1 MQEEKSEILIESSE
15 PERHYL
21 SVYEQSKWIMD
32 WNMLLYQPE
41 EESGFKLDW
50 NKLIYN
56 DEQMA
61 EFNLQKQEKM
71 IQPDKY
77 EYLFENITQRTPM
90 ELYYLKMAGYDVP
103 ESINDDIEDQDDSS
117 VLKRL
122 IVQDKLTTI

>member
-1 MQEEKSEILIESSE
+1 MEEEKINEE

-21 SVYEQSKWIMD
+21 SVYDLTKWKMD
-32 WNMLLYQPE
+32 WNMLLFQPE
-41 EESGFKLDW
+41 DKNGFDLDW

-77 EYLFENITQRTPM
+77 EYLFENPTQRSPL
-90 ELYYLKMAGYDVP
+90 ELYYLKMAGYDV
-103 ESINDDIEDQDDSS
+103 EEIATEKEEDNE
-117 VLKRL
+117 VIVKRL
-122 IVQDKLTTI
+122 IIQDKLTSC

>member
-1 MQEEKSEILIESSE
+1 MLEEKTYEE

-21 SVYEQSKWIMD
+21 SIQEQSKWIMD

-41 EESGFKLDW
+41 EDTGFKLDW

-61 EFNLQKQEKM
+61 EFNLQKQEKI

-77 EYLFENITQRTPM
+77 EYLFENPTERSPL
-90 ELYYLKMAGYDVP
+90 ELYYLKMAGYDVD
-103 ESINDDIEDQDDSS
+103 EFVNDDINEDNNEAI
-117 VLKRL
+117 VKRL
-122 IVQDKLTTI
+122 IIQDKLTSC

>member
-1 MQEEKSEILIESSE
+1 MEEEKFNNSEQE

-21 SVYEQSKWIMD
+21 SIHDQSKWKMD

-41 EESGFKLDW
+41 DDQGFQLDW
-50 NKLIYN
+50 NKLVYN
-56 DEQMA
+56 DEQII
-61 EFNLQKQEKM
+61 EFNLQKQEKI

-90 ELYYLKMAGYDVP
+90 ELYYLKMAGYDVQ
-103 ESINDDIEDQDDSS
+103 ESISDDINDEDDSS

-122 IVQDKLTTI
+122 IVQDRLTSC

>member
-1 MQEEKSEILIESSE
+1 MEEENFNNSEQE

-21 SVYEQSKWIMD
+21 DIKDQTKWKMD

-41 EESGFKLDW
+41 DEKGFQLDW

-56 DEQMA
+56 DEQMT

-71 IQPDKY
+71 LQPDKY

-90 ELYYLKMAGYDVP
+90 ELYYLKMAGYDID
-103 ESINDDIEDQDDSS
+103 ESINDDIKDEDDAS

-122 IVQDKLTTI
+122 IVQDKLNITLK

>member
-1 MQEEKSEILIESSE
+1 MQEEKTEIQIESSE

-21 SVYEQSKWIMD
+21 SIHEQTKWIMD

-41 EESGFKLDW
+41 VETGFQLDW
-50 NKLIYN
+50 NKLVYN

-90 ELYYLKMAGYDVP
+90 ELYFLKMAGYDID
-103 ESINDDIEDQDDSS
+103 ESMNDDVKDEDDNS

-122 IVQDKLTTI
+122 IIQDRLTSI